1 MFINRQDILTLIY
14 GEKIDAISR
23 EDEKKLP
30 EAIAYGI
37 EEVASHMGRF
47 DTDTLLAPADIFQ
60 DEPDLLDPED
70 FNDDTDI
77 YDDDDTE
84 PIIKDNRD
92 PLLKGLVV
100 VCAAW
105 YFIGVANVGVD
116 YSIIQDRYEKAIEKL
131 KGIQSG
137 KVSPR
142 GWPPRP
148 IDPITGNNP
157 AQVVRYG
164 SNPKRR
170 NHL

>member
-1 MFINRQDILTLIY
+1 MFIHRQDILTLIY

-23 EDEKKLP
+23 EDANKLP

-37 EEVASHMGRF
+37 EEVASYMGRF

-60 DEPDLLDPED
+60 DEPDLLDPDD
-70 FNDDTDI
+70 FDTDI
-77 YDDDDTE
+77 DDDDEIE
-84 PIIKDNRD
+84 PILKDNRD

-116 YSIIQDRYEKAIEKL
+116 YSVIQDRYEKAIEKL

-142 GWPPRP
+142 GWPPKP
-148 IDPITGNNP
+148 IDPLTGNDP
-157 AQVVRYG
+157 ALFVRYG
-164 SNPKRR
+164 SNTKRK
-170 NHL
+170 NHF